1 MAQRNSQNTP
11 GGSPYQRRGSHF
23 SNPQPQQQTQRQT
36 YQRLSQV
43 QQPYARANASA
54 SRGGAYGAHGAHG
67 TRGAYAAQGACAS
80 PYGDPSGRPPKKGIS
95 GTTIAAIILMIVGV
109 GLLVTALVI
118 YMNNQRNYQVGKDEY
133 SALAQNVTEDSATSE
148 PIVDFAALKA
158 QNPEVVG
165 WIQIPDTPVNYPIA
179 QHSDNDYY
187 LEHTFT
193 DQFNLA
199 GSVFL
204 DYRSDAMLGDRTT
217 VIYGH
222 HLQNGEMFA
231 RIADYSAQ
239 AEFDTVS
246 GLYYVTED
254 GAVHDL
260 VPLCCLVV
268 DGYETE
274 VLQFEFSDDA
284 SFASYVQSLIDR
296 SSARAAN
303 ATSQGISHVYLLST
317 CSYERENDRTILVAV
332 DRSELGSAAQDATQ
346 NIEAI
351 REAADEAVI
360 AAGEGA

>member
-133 SALAQNVTEDSATSE
+133 SALAQNVTEDFATSE

-165 WIQIPDTPVNYPIA
+165 WVQIPDTPVNYPIA

-239 AEFDTVS
+239 TEFDTVS

-360 AAGEGA
+360 VAGEGA